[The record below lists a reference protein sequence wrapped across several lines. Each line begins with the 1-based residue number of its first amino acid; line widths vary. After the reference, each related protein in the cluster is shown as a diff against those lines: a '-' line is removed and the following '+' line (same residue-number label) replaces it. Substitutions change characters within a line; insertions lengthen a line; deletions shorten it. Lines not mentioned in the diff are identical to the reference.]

1 MRIVR
6 SVALGA
12 AMLALV
18 VSACSS
24 GGAARQHR
32 RGRPVRSRASSSL
45 GGRPMPGPSL
55 LSEGSRGHDGL
66 EFKEITALDAGAR

>member
-32 RGRPVRSRASSSL
+32 RGKARSVASQLVL
-45 GGRPMPGPSL
+45 GGPPDARTVPSV
-55 LSEGSRGHDGL
+55 
-66 EFKEITALDAGAR
+66 